1 MTITTCVFDA
11 YGTLFDVNAAARQ
24 VAEEPG
30 QEALADLWSDLA
42 ALWRQKQLE
51 YSWLRA
57 VAGRHLDFWEIT
69 QDGLDYAMEALGL
82 HDNALRAQLLGVYKE
97 LPAYPEVPG
106 MLRALKDRGLTT
118 AILTN
123 GSPEMVVSAVRSA
136 GIGPWLDDV
145 LTVEEVRTYKPDRR
159 VYDLVFD
166 HFGAVQQQ
174 VLFASANGWD
184 AAAASGYGFATVW
197 VNRAGAPQDRLWAAP
212 HRVLPDLSTI
222 PDLV

>member
-30 QEALADLWSDLA
+30 QGALADLA
-42 ALWRQKQLE
+42 ALWRRKQLE
-51 YSWLRA
+51 YSWLRS
-57 VAGRHLDFWEIT
+57 VGGRHLDFWEIT
-69 QDGLDYAMEALGL
+69 QDGLDYAMEAHGL
-82 HDNALRAQLLGVYKE
+82 HDNALRAQLLRFYKE
-97 LPAYPEVPG
+97 LPAYPEVPA
-106 MLRALKDRGLTT
+106 MLRALKAKGMTT

-123 GSPEMVVSAVRSA
+123 GSPEMVVAAVKSA

-159 VYDLVFD
+159 VYDLVYD
-166 HFGAVQQQ
+166 HFGAVQQE

-184 AAAASGYGFATVW
+184 AAAAAGYGFASVW
-197 VNRAGAPQDRLWAAP
+197 INRMEAPQDRLWAAP